1 MAVSGDISLVT
12 TRVRRHRP
20 SAALIRIEVEVPTTE
35 DALAV
40 RRFAQARRRT
50 TGKTATYDAPRK
62 VTAIA
67 KSLEAFMADLDDT
80 RREIAMQFS
89 QALTEAT
96 DPEMVARGRRVALN
110 FADAVAQR
118 VRDTALKEDDRTQ

>member
-1 MAVSGDISLVT
+1 MAVSGDISVVT
-12 TRVRRHRP
+12 TRVRRHRA
-20 SAALIRIEVEVPTTE
+20 SAALIRVEVEVPTTE

-50 TGKTATYDAPRK
+50 TGKTATYDSPRK

-80 RREIAMQFS
+80 IPTTRFDIANHPLG
-89 QALTEAT
+89 AG
-96 DPEMVARGRRVALN
+96 ARYSGRLSVTRA
-110 FADAVAQR
+110 
-118 VRDTALKEDDRTQ
+118 